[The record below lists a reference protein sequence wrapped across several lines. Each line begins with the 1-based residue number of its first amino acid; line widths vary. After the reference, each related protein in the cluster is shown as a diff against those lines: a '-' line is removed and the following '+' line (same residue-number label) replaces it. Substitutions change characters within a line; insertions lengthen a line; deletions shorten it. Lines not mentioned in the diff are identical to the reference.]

1 MGSVETAGGVARNWR
16 GMGWREL
23 GGVCPRP
30 QVSGRGLG
38 ARAPSSVQRR
48 PLRTPPS
55 PPGPPEAPWPPGSQ
69 QLPRVCC
76 LGLFVLP
83 SPELTLVPLKHRVSD
98 RPQSAL
104 RRGDAFCRV
113 FLQPRRAPCHISPSP
128 PRAPQHKVAL
138 TSCSLHPC
146 LGTAETRGPQ
156 AAAPGPVAGP
166 SPAGQAGDSLGA
178 SRPAREPGGAQAEA
192 SLRRQRR
199 ELASGWWPPLAPG
212 AWRSCRAESRWH
224 PVPRR
229 LAPRCPVPRC
239 PVLAAVRFT
248 LPLSG
253 EGQVGPVGPAG
264 LGAGEQPDGDLSPP
278 TVPRA

>member
-55 PPGPPEAPWPPGSQ
+55 PRRAPEAPWPPGSH

-104 RRGDAFCRV
+104 RHGDAFCRV

-146 LGTAETRGPQ
+146 LGGGRDQGSAGSRSGASGGSGPCRAGWGRPGSLTPCQGARRSPGRGQ
-156 AAAPGPVAGP
+156 P
-166 SPAGQAGDSLGA
+166 SPS
-178 SRPAREPGGAQAEA
+178 
-192 SLRRQRR
+192 
-199 ELASGWWPPLAPG
+199 APG
-212 AWRSCRAESRWH
+212 AR
-224 PVPRR
+224 
-229 LAPRCPVPRC
+229 
-239 PVLAAVRFT
+239 
-248 LPLSG
+248 
-253 EGQVGPVGPAG
+253 
-264 LGAGEQPDGDLSPP
+264 
-278 TVPRA
+278 